1 MKTNFMTLAL
11 LAFILCLVQSNSTR
25 KCNERKAKSKSKPDL
40 FKKLFKNYN
49 KETKPSR
56 SVEIKFALNLNQIVT
71 LIEREQILVI
81 NVYLDHEWIDERLKW
96 NPTEFGNITLLR
108 IKSEKLW
115 AYNFRKSF

>member
-1 MKTNFMTLAL
+1 MKKKIISNKNLTL
-11 LAFILCLVQSNSTR
+11 LAFILCGFVWWPTLANDKHASELELY
-25 KCNERKAKSKSKPDL
+25 KH
-40 FKKLFKNYN
+40 LFKNYN

-115 AYNFRKSF
+115 AYNFKKSF